1 MEPPGDEIVRAATP
15 NQIGSIRFE
24 PMESTMQHTQTA
36 AIRDLT
42 ADELDIVSGATNVA
56 TVMTGVLNAGAA
68 TARLVAGV
76 VTQLIKDS
84 AHNMA

>member
-1 MEPPGDEIVRAATP
+1 
-15 NQIGSIRFE
+15 
-24 PMESTMQHTQTA
+24 
-36 AIRDLT
+36 
-42 ADELDIVSGATNVA
+42 VSGATNVA